1 MVYFGFFYLLLGTI
15 FLFLPLISIEFG
27 RPRDLMKSAL
37 YLVIGVTLIT
47 KNNFHDN
54 LFIPYMFCVSLLISF
69 HVLEI
74 FSFRFNLLTSQEK
87 NKLSSLVEIKKNISK
102 FLHAVSLVF
111 KNFSKSNFLKF
122 DTNKESIPN
131 KKWVRNNSDDLLSSK
146 KDLITLEM
154 KKKETMQPE
163 KDIIEEEKF

>member
-37 YLVIGVTLIT
+37 YLIIGVTLIT

-87 NKLSSLVEIKKNISK
+87 NKLSSLIEIKKNISK

-111 KNFSKSNFLKF
+111 KNFSKS
-122 DTNKESIPN
+122 I
-131 KKWVRNNSDDLLSSK
+131 KKYRQIARKIKKCIWFYCGSTRSVRSSCWK
-146 KDLITLEM
+146 IKCYWCNHR
-154 KKKETMQPE
+154 
-163 KDIIEEEKF
+163 

>member
-1 MVYFGFFYLLLGTI
+1 
-15 FLFLPLISIEFG
+15 
-27 RPRDLMKSAL
+27 
-37 YLVIGVTLIT
+37 
-47 KNNFHDN
+47 
-54 LFIPYMFCVSLLISF
+54 MFCVSLLISF

-102 FLHAVSLVF
+102 FLQAVSLVF
-111 KNFSKSNFLKF
+111 KSFSKSNFLKF
-122 DTNKESIPN
+122 DTNKESISN
-131 KKWVRNNSDDLLSSK
+131 KKWVRNNSHDLLSSK